1 MPTVLV
7 HLDSSNENQ
16 GQKPKQYEVNAGQI
30 LYDEL
35 DRQGLS
41 LPHGCLAGSCGSC
54 RIHVI
59 SGIENLSPKGVVETD
74 TVSHIEGQ
82 YPGKTVRLS
91 CRAKVLGDVEIT
103 PLK

>member
-7 HLDSSNENQ
+7 HLDSNEKGPSKPREYKVNLNQ
-16 GQKPKQYEVNAGQI
+16 V

-35 DRQGLS
+35 ERQGLE

-54 RIHVI
+54 RIHVLK
-59 SGIENLSPKGVVETD
+59 GIENLSPMGVVEND
-74 TVSHIEGQ
+74 TVDHIKESH
-82 YPGKTVRLS
+82 PGKTVRLS